1 MYFFGLVH
9 RTRQSPARRSPL
21 TPGTLA
27 KPTMHP
33 TKPLP
38 VVRPSA
44 VTPGRGGRWQCNQN
58 LKPPG
63 RTVS

>member
-1 MYFFGLVH
+1 MYFLGFVH
-9 RTRQSPARRSPL
+9 KAVSGRSPGRPL

-44 VTPGRGGRWQCNQN
+44 VTPGRGGRWQCN
-58 LKPPG
+58 
-63 RTVS
+63 